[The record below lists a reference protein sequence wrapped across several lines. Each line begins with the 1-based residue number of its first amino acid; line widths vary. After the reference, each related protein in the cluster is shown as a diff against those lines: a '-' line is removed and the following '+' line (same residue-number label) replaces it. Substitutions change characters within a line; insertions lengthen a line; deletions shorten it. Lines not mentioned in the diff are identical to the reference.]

1 MAPREN
7 NLDSLREVHERMRL
21 YTVSQRDS
29 RWIHWV
35 RKQARNAG
43 KMLFC
48 SLRAHQHEPAVPRP
62 PQGNVNRIEWMA
74 RRKDLE
80 VVGATGRSAWPTNR
94 KPGWS
99 VTEKREAV
107 RATSRPWRDPTSLS
121 LFGCRGSDRCDT
133 RCARTHAQCAKHSF

>member
-7 NLDSLREVHERMRL
+7 NLNSLREVHERMRL
-21 YTVSQRDS
+21 YTVSRGDS
-29 RWIHWV
+29 RRIV
-35 RKQARNAG
+35 ARPNERKNAG

-80 VVGATGRSAWPTNR
+80 VVGATGRSAWPTNS

-107 RATSRPWRDPTSLS
+107 R
-121 LFGCRGSDRCDT
+121 
-133 RCARTHAQCAKHSF
+133 